1 VAAPLAIFLAKEADI
16 STFTV
21 HEAKT
26 NLSRLIAEA
35 LEGGDVVIARGKV
48 PAGRL
53 VPVTPLP
60 LRRIGALKAGSRSMR
75 AFSSLCLPRSLPPWG
90 EE

>member
-1 VAAPLAIFLAKEADI
+1 M

-35 LEGGDVVIARGKV
+35 LEGGDVVIAR
-48 PAGRL
+48 ARC
-53 VPVTPLP
+53 
-60 LRRIGALKAGSRSMR
+60 LRCGWCR
-75 AFSSLCLPRSLPPWG
+75 
-90 EE
+90 